1 MLCADSLIYSEQI
14 NKILIVNEFMLSIV
28 YNMDMIPLLTS
39 IQIQI
44 DNTNVWI

>member
-44 DNTNVWI
+44 DNTNV